1 MKTIP
6 LKSMT
11 PVALLLAAACGGSQS
26 GKVSIKLTD
35 APGDFKAAVVTITEI
50 DLVGSGGVTV
60 LSSATTTTNLL
71 TLANDTADLVSNA
84 VVEAGSY
91 SELRFKISGG
101 YVEVA
106 QSGGGSIIYAS
117 SPTYS
122 GLPAG
127 AQVGGTLQ
135 MPSLAQSGLKVDLP
149 GGNVTV
155 GTDSKI
161 LLVDF
166 NVQQSFGHVAGN
178 ANQWVMHPVMTAIDF
193 GLSGNLDV
201 AMSLASGATLPSPVT
216 LANFNAVL
224 TITNSDSTTSTK
236 TLALAAGATAGSF
249 GANFKYLIPGSNYSL
264 GFQLDPSVTTAVTFH
279 ATPAVPFAV
288 TIASGQATTA
298 SFTMSSP

>member
-6 LKSMT
+6 WKFMT
-11 PVALLLAAACGGSQS
+11 PIALLLAAACGGGQS
-26 GKVSIKLTD
+26 GTVSIKLTD

-50 DLVGSGGVTV
+50 DLVGSHGVTV
-60 LSSATTTTNLL
+60 LSSASSTTNLL
-71 TLANDTADLVSNA
+71 TLSNDTADLVKNA
-84 VVEAGSY
+84 VVEAGTY
-91 SELRFKISGG
+91 TELRFKISGG

-135 MPSLAQSGLKVDLP
+135 MPSFDQSGLKVKLP

-166 NVQQSFGHVAGN
+166 NAQQSFGHDASG
-178 ANQWVMHPVMTAIDF
+178 QWVMHPVMTAIDF
-193 GLSGNLDV
+193 GLSGNLNV
-201 AMSLASGATLPSPVT
+201 NMSLAAGASLPTGVT
-216 LANFNAVL
+216 LANFDVVL
-224 TITNSDSTTSTK
+224 SIANSDGTTSTK

-249 GANFKYLIPGSNYSL
+249 GASFKYLIPGSNYSL
-264 GFQLDPSVTTAVTFH
+264 GFQLDPSVTTPVTFH
-279 ATPAVPFAV
+279 TTPAAPYVV
-288 TIASGQATTA
+288 TVASGQATSA